1 MNIKL
6 NFKEI
11 ALGASFGLALS
22 FLVGLRLGLFAAI
35 GCAILW
41 SVGGSGK
48 GRAFRFLGV
57 PAVALVAIGVFD
69 RSNIAAAL
77 AGLVLAQG
85 YGIPSPDPKPKGD
98 KGSPLGRFFYNLAGT
113 HERRATL
120 YTRGT
125 LAALLAIAYL
135 PVHGLSTA
143 WIQFAGALVVLHLAA
158 VKFVEGSFEF

>member
-69 RSNIAAAL
+69 RSNVAAVL

-85 YGIPSPDPKPKGD
+85 YGIPSTQPKD
-98 KGSPLGRFFYNLAGT
+98 EGSLLGRFFYNLAGT